1 MKKFKKVAVG
11 GTFDELHM
19 GHEAL
24 LEKAIE
30 VGEHVIVGLSSDD
43 FVLRMGKPHKTAS
56 YKERFSEVKFF
67 LEEKG
72 IGVNSEIVELNDS
85 YGVTLS
91 DKDIDAIVVSKETE
105 GIAKKI
111 NAKRKEV
118 RLKPIKVISI
128 RMVPAENRTPIST
141 TRIRKGEIDRCG
153 HLLKKDQV
161 K

>member
-24 LEKAIE
+24 LDKAIE
-30 VGEHVIVGLSSDD
+30 VGEHVLVGLSSDE
-43 FVLRMGKPHKTAS
+43 FVSKMDKPHLTAS
-56 YKERFSEVKFF
+56 YDERLKEVKDF
-67 LEEKG
+67 LEKN
-72 IGVNSEIVELNDS
+72 GVKARTEIVQLDDS

-91 DKDIDAIVVSKETE
+91 DKEIDALVVSKETK

-111 NAKRKEV
+111 NGKRKEA
-118 RLKPIKVISI
+118 RLKPLKIITI
-128 RMVPAENRTPIST
+128 RMVPAENRKPIST
-141 TRIRKGEIDRCG
+141 TRIRKGEIDRYG
-153 HLLKKDQV
+153 RLLKK